1 MGECVKMNQKNK
13 LVVLDLD
20 ATLISAQSL
29 SSYDRNEN
37 RKKASKFDK
46 KFTMDDYYE
55 VFARPNLDVFLD
67 FVFANFRVAVWT
79 AASQLY
85 ASSVIDNLILTKP
98 NRVLEFILFDYHN
111 EDSKKRGRGTKDLDL
126 LTSFYNVQVDPK
138 NVIIIDDFNDVC
150 AVNPKNSLRARYFDF
165 KKRNSWNDKFL
176 LNAIPKLRRFARK

>member
-1 MGECVKMNQKNK
+1 VGECVKMNQKNK

-98 NRVLEFILFDYHN
+98 NRVLE
-111 EDSKKRGRGTKDLDL
+111 EGRR
-126 LTSFYNVQVDPK
+126 
-138 NVIIIDDFNDVC
+138 I
-150 AVNPKNSLRARYFDF
+150 
-165 KKRNSWNDKFL
+165 
-176 LNAIPKLRRFARK
+176 